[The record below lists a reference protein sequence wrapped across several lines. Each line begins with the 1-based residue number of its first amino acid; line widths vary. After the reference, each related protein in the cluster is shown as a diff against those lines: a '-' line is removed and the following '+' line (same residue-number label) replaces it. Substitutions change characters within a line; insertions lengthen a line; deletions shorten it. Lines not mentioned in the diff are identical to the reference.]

1 MPYIP
6 YSTPGKLHLKLFFLG
21 IMSPNLP
28 KSKSVAHK
36 KHITLHLLGIYW
48 TYNEGHYIC

>member
-6 YSTPGKLHLKLFFLG
+6 YSTPGKLQLKLFFFRYYE
-21 IMSPNLP
+21 PEFT
-28 KSKSVAHK
+28 KSKLVAHK